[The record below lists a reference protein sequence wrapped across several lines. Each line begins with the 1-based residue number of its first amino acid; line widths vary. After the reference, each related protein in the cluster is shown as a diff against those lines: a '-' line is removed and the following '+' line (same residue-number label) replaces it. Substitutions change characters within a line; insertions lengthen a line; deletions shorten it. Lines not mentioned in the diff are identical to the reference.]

1 MKGARVCSLSKSEL
15 TLHELS
21 FLESQGRRNL
31 WHLPDGGLLQAKKVY
46 TKEVDRYQKEEE
58 GEIRTTKRSC
68 CTLSNMYSD
77 TFDISRCSIVTSY
90 PICIAICISILL

>member
-31 WHLPDGGLLQAKKVY
+31 WHLPDVGLEACSRQKKY
-46 TKEVDRYQKEEE
+46 ICTKEVDTKKRRGRSEQQKEAAAVPYL
-58 GEIRTTKRSC
+58 TY
-68 CTLSNMYSD
+68 CTQ
-77 TFDISRCSIVTSY
+77 IHSIY
-90 PICIAICISILL
+90 K

>member
-31 WHLPDGGLLQAKKVY
+31 WHLPDGGLEEACSRQKKVY
-46 TKEVDRYQKEEE
+46 TKEVDTKKRRRGRSEIQKEAVPYL
-58 GEIRTTKRSC
+58 TY
-68 CTLSNMYSD
+68 CTQIYS
-77 TFDISRCSIVTSY
+77 I
-90 PICIAICISILL
+90 